1 MARSTAVALL
11 TTGVLGLVLYG
22 SNHQDRQVPSSR
34 PASRTD
40 SAEESRADARWSRPS
55 IGAGGAATSKPVPDA
70 KLALL
75 SDLDPN
81 QIYRPA
87 LALQAADVFT
97 AVEPPPPPRP
107 PAPPAPKLVTKPLP
121 APVVP
126 APLPPSPP
134 PMPFRFIGRYE
145 DAGARRVFLATSTE
159 AFTVAEG
166 DVLQGMWRVIAIASD
181 RVELLYLPL
190 EAKQVVVIP

>member
-1 MARSTAVALL
+1 MARSAAIVLL
-11 TTGVLGLVLYG
+11 TTGVLAWMYYG
-22 SNHQDRQVPSSR
+22 SQRPSGPIRSQNSV
-34 PASRTD
+34 A
-40 SAEESRADARWSRPS
+40 RADAQLSRPS
-55 IGAGGAATSKPVPDA
+55 FGAGGAAITKPLPEA

-75 SDLDPN
+75 NELDPN
-81 QIYRPA
+81 QIYRPTLERRA
-87 LALQAADVFT
+87 PDVFS

-107 PAPPAPKLVTKPLP
+107 VPLPFPKVVAKPPP

-126 APLPPSPP
+126 AASPPSPP

-145 DAGARRVFLATSTE
+145 DAGTRRVFLATTTE

-190 EAKQVVVIP
+190 DAKQMVVIP